1 MNTTQLECFMAVSN
15 FLNFSRAAEHLRLT
29 QPAVSHQINSLEDE
43 LGVKLFHRTSKRVR
57 LTQAGHLF
65 SQYAQEILSLSH
77 LSKER
82 LKESRQTS
90 VIPFG
95 IGCHSFL
102 ELERIKPVLKQLRV
116 DFPLLLPAL
125 RLVSSASLENLLEDG
140 EVQVMLTFQDNSP
153 KRAVYRELSQQRIVC
168 ICAECHPFASHE
180 VLSAQQLRTGER
192 FAACLPHSGP
202 HPLLELQSRIITGA
216 LRIKPAFVMD
226 RRPCIPWWKP
236 DTPLQSLLI
245 CPALCGL
252 EFAPSQCLDTRPS
265 PMGWL
270 TAQERTTRSYA
281 LLYRQWN
288 YSLPPLFPPLALIHR
303 PNNLRSFPV
312 FLLNL
317 LNDK

>member
-116 DFPLLLPAL
+116 DFP
-125 RLVSSASLENLLEDG
+125 
-140 EVQVMLTFQDNSP
+140 
-153 KRAVYRELSQQRIVC
+153 
-168 ICAECHPFASHE
+168 
-180 VLSAQQLRTGER
+180 
-192 FAACLPHSGP
+192 
-202 HPLLELQSRIITGA
+202 
-216 LRIKPAFVMD
+216 
-226 RRPCIPWWKP
+226 
-236 DTPLQSLLI
+236 
-245 CPALCGL
+245 
-252 EFAPSQCLDTRPS
+252 
-265 PMGWL
+265 
-270 TAQERTTRSYA
+270 
-281 LLYRQWN
+281 
-288 YSLPPLFPPLALIHR
+288 PLANSS
-303 PNNLRSFPV
+303 PNA
-312 FLLNL
+312 
-317 LNDK
+317 

>member
-168 ICAECHPFASHE
+168 ICAEPPFCLSRGLVCSASC
-180 VLSAQQLRTGER
+180 AQENGLQPVSPTAVPTR
-192 FAACLPHSGP
+192 CLNSKAGSSP
-202 HPLLELQSRIITGA
+202 GA

-236 DTPLQSLLI
+236 YAFAVTADLSRAVRPGI
-245 CPALCGL
+245 CSIPVLGYPPVSYGL
-252 EFAPSQCLDTRPS
+252 AY
-265 PMGWL
+265 
-270 TAQERTTRSYA
+270 RTGEDH
-281 LLYRQWN
+281 
-288 YSLPPLFPPLALIHR
+288 PV
-303 PNNLRSFPV
+303 LRSFV
-312 FLLNL
+312 SAMELLFAAPISSPGPHTQAE
-317 LNDK
+317 

>member
-65 SQYAQEILSLSH
+65 PQYAQEILSLSH

-202 HPLLELQSRIITGA
+202 HPLLELQSRIITGRA
-216 LRIKPAFVMD
+216 PDQTCFCDGQETLYTLVETGYAFAVTAD
-226 RRPCIPWWKP
+226 LSRAVRPGICSIPVLGYP
-236 DTPLQSLLI
+236 PVSY
-245 CPALCGL
+245 GL
-252 EFAPSQCLDTRPS
+252 AY
-265 PMGWL
+265 
-270 TAQERTTRSYA
+270 RTGEDH
-281 LLYRQWN
+281 
-288 YSLPPLFPPLALIHR
+288 PV
-303 PNNLRSFPV
+303 LRSFV
-312 FLLNL
+312 SAMELLFAAPISSPGPHTQAE
-317 LNDK
+317 

>member
-140 EVQVMLTFQDNSP
+140 EVHSP

-202 HPLLELQSRIITGA
+202 HPLLELQSRIITGRA
-216 LRIKPAFVMD
+216 PDQTCFCDGQETLYTLVETGYAFAVTAD
-226 RRPCIPWWKP
+226 LSRAVRPGICSIPVLGYP
-236 DTPLQSLLI
+236 PVSY
-245 CPALCGL
+245 GL
-252 EFAPSQCLDTRPS
+252 AY
-265 PMGWL
+265 
-270 TAQERTTRSYA
+270 RTGEDH
-281 LLYRQWN
+281 
-288 YSLPPLFPPLALIHR
+288 PI
-303 PNNLRSFPV
+303 LRSFV
-312 FLLNL
+312 SAMELLFAAPISSPGPHTQAE
-317 LNDK
+317 